1 MSLLILSL
9 MLIPMFIVFILIK
22 LTSKGP
28 ALYWSKRVG
37 KNNILFSMPK
47 FRSMRVDSPQVATHL
62 LDNSKNFLTPIGS
75 FLRKTSIDELPQ
87 IYSIL
92 RGQMSLVGPRPALFN
107 QDDLIKM
114 RTDIKVDSLTPGVTG
129 WAQINGRDD
138 ISIPEKVL
146 LDQYY
151 LENQSMLLDIKIIV
165 LTVAAVIKS
174 KNVSH

>member
-92 RGQMSLVGPRPALFN
+92 KGQMSLVGPRPALFN

-114 RTDIKVDSLTPGVTG
+114 RTDIKVHSLTPGVTG